1 MTLHHRRLCPIAGF
15 CLVCALVAGAPAL
28 ADSGSCP
35 PGLAKKSPAC
45 VPPGLAK
52 NAYRGVDVGDN
63 IRDRDRHLIRYPD
76 RYGLHPLRDGERYYV
91 VDGNILRVDEQT
103 FEVLDFIRA
112 TAELL
117 D

>member
-1 MTLHHRRLCPIAGF
+1 MTRFTHRP
-15 CLVCALVAGAPAL
+15 ALVLGLLGAMALGQPAL
-28 ADSGSCP
+28 ADTRACP

-45 VPPGLAK
+45 VPPGQARK
-52 NAYRGVDVGDN
+52 AYRGIDVGDH
-63 IRDRDRHLIRYPD
+63 IGDRDRHLIRYPD
-76 RYGLHPLRDGERYYV
+76 RYGLRPLRAGERYFV
-91 VDGNILRVDEQT
+91 VDGNILRVDERS